1 MHRCHPR
8 TGGAIALTAIIA
20 LSAAWALPAAAQ
32 TTQTADATSM
42 TKAERKAAL
51 QRQLEQ
57 VQSAL
62 AALDAEDAA
71 PPAAP
76 PAGPP
81 ATSRTAATHEV
92 VVTAERA
99 AVPVRDQPTGQ
110 TIGTVSRDQ
119 FKNSPAFSVAD
130 ILALTPGV
138 TMQQGNGPRDVS
150 ISVRGSNGRQTYGV
164 RNIQMFEDGFPVTQP
179 DGLGRSD
186 LTDPHAYAGI
196 DVIQGPA
203 SALYGNYATG
213 GAVNFRTRTGADID
227 RAETGVDVG
236 SFGYVNAYAT
246 AGAHYDDFDYSF
258 FGSHVRGN
266 GSTAHSSF
274 NTTTENLL
282 ATFQAS
288 PRDRVTVKL
297 VNNDLDTNLSLRLSL
312 NQFNL
317 NPYQAGC
324 ATLAAAGC
332 GSVSVYANGTKL
344 ALSPDQTGLG
354 RHDRRTIAGARWEH
368 DVDNDTVLRTQFVFD
383 NRDYNQPTSATSAR
397 GTVPSFNL
405 MSDVTNRGQVFGLEA
420 TQFAGLSFN
429 YEDINSYSYNLAP
442 ATAAGGGATLGALTQ
457 TIFGHHYNVGARLR
471 EELALAPQWKAVVGV
486 GGDYTDID
494 ALQTAYGYPTSGGT
508 TTTLIRAQRSFVN
521 VAPEASLVYTPDPD
535 WQLHARVA
543 TGYGTPQAG
552 NLFVTQAGTYGNNT
566 QLKAQSNVGIDLGAD
581 WTLGRSLKATVTGF
595 YEFFSNELV
604 SQSAGANL
612 QTFTFNA
619 PSSVHRGIEVSADW
633 QPLPDS
639 LPGAK
644 LSTAYLLDDQY
655 YDDYVEVLSGSGRT
669 VAFNRSGNKIPGV
682 MPSYLNARVAYDQPT
697 GALKGLGGF
706 VEVNHAEA
714 FMLDNANLLKAPGY
728 DLVNVNLHYEPSA
741 PALAGLRLYV
751 EVRNVFNET
760 YVASASNIT
769 DTLNAAGGQNGAST
783 LAASTGSIWAGSPRT
798 VIGGVRMK
806 F

>member
-1 MHRCHPR
+1 M
-8 TGGAIALTAIIA
+8 
-20 LSAAWALPAAAQ
+20 
-32 TTQTADATSM
+32 
-42 TKAERKAAL
+42 
-51 QRQLEQ
+51 
-57 VQSAL
+57 
-62 AALDAEDAA
+62 DAEDDPAPGATAA
-71 PPAAP
+71 PRN
-76 PAGPP
+76 G
-81 ATSRTAATHEV
+81 ATASNEV
-92 VVTAERA
+92 VVTADRA
-99 AVPVRDQPTGQ
+99 GSHVRDAPTGQ
-110 TIGTVSRDQ
+110 TKGTVDRDQ

-130 ILALTPGV
+130 LLSLTPGV
-138 TMQQGNGPRDVS
+138 TMLQGNGPRDVS
-150 ISVRGSNGRQTYGV
+150 VSVRGSNARQTFGV
-164 RNIQMFEDGFPVTQP
+164 RNIQVFEDGFPVTQP
-179 DGLGRSD
+179 DGLARTD

-196 DVIQGPA
+196 DVFQGPA

-227 RAETGVDVG
+227 GAEVGTDVG
-236 SFGYVNAYAT
+236 DYGYVNAYAT
-246 AGAHYDDFDYSF
+246 VGARAGGFDYSL

-282 ATFQAS
+282 ATYEAG
-288 PRDRVTVKL
+288 PNDRITVKL

-312 NQFNL
+312 NQFNQ

-324 ATLAAAGC
+324 AALAAAGC
-332 GSVSVYANGTKL
+332 ATVSVYANGVNGTKL
-344 ALSPDQTGLG
+344 SLSPDQTGLG
-354 RHDRRTIAGARWEH
+354 RHDRRTIVGARWEH
-368 DVDNDTVLRTQFVFD
+368 DIDIDTVWRTQFVFD

-397 GTVPSFNL
+397 GTIPSFNL
-405 MSDVTNRGQVFGLEA
+405 MSDVTNHGQVLGLAA

-457 TIFGHHYNVGARLR
+457 SIFGHHYNLGVRLR
-471 EELALAPQWKAVVGV
+471 EEVALAPRWKAVVGV
-486 GGDYTDID
+486 GADYTDID
-494 ALQTAYGYPTSGGT
+494 ALQTAYAYPTSGGAA
-508 TTTLIRAQRSFVN
+508 TTLIRAQRTFFN
-521 VAPEASLVYTPDPD
+521 VAPEAALVYQPDAD

-543 TGYGTPQAG
+543 TGYGTPQSG
-552 NLFVTQAGTYGNNT
+552 NLFVTQQGTFGNNT
-566 QLKAQSNVGIDLGAD
+566 QLKPQSNVGIDLGAD
-581 WTLGRSLKATVTGF
+581 WTVGRGLKAAVTGF

-639 LPGAK
+639 LPGAR
-644 LSTAYLLDDQY
+644 LSAAYLLDDQY
-655 YDDYVEVLSGSGRT
+655 YDEYVEVLSAGSRST
-669 VAFNRSGNKIPGV
+669 TFNRSGNKIPGV

-697 GALKGLGGF
+697 GGLKGLGGF
-706 VEVNHAEA
+706 IEVNHRDA
-714 FMLDNANLLKAPGY
+714 FFLDNANLLKAPGY
-728 DLVNVNLHYEPSA
+728 DLVNVNLHYEPAA
-741 PALAGLRLYV
+741 PGLMGLRLYV
-751 EVRNVFNET
+751 EVRNVFDET
-760 YVASASNIT
+760 YVASASNIA

>member
-1 MHRCHPR
+1 MYRFHSR
-8 TGGAIALTAIIA
+8 TGGAVALTAVIA
-20 LSAAWALPAAAQ
+20 LSIAWAHPAPA
-32 TTQTADATSM
+32 QTADAAAP
-42 TKAERKAAL
+42 TKAEKKAAL

-57 VQSAL
+57 VQAAL
-62 AALDAEDAA
+62 TALDADDVAKVAVPQPSTPVPQDVLVTADRVA
-71 PPAAP
+71 PPVRNAP
-76 PAGPP
+76 L
-81 ATSRTAATHEV
+81 
-92 VVTAERA
+92 
-99 AVPVRDQPTGQ
+99 GQ
-110 TIGTVSRDQ
+110 TMGTVSRDQ
-119 FKNSPAFSVAD
+119 FRNSPAFSVAD

-196 DVIQGPA
+196 DVVQGPS

-213 GAVNFRTRTGADID
+213 GAVNFRTRSGADID
-227 RAETGVDVG
+227 GAETGVDVG

-282 ATFQAS
+282 ATLEAS
-288 PRDRVTVKL
+288 PRDRITVKL
-297 VNNDLDTNLSLRLSL
+297 VNNDLDSNLSLRLSL

-324 ATLAAAGC
+324 AALAAAGC
-332 GSVSVYANGTKL
+332 APVSVYANGVNGTKL
-344 ALSPDQTGLG
+344 SLSPDQAGLG

-368 DVDNDTVLRTQFVFD
+368 DIDNATVWRTQFVFD

-405 MSDVTNRGQVFGLEA
+405 MSDVTNRGQIFGLEA

-457 TIFGHHYNVGARLR
+457 SIFGHHYNVGAHLR
-471 EELALAPQWKAVVGV
+471 EEVALAPQWKAVVGV

-494 ALQTAYGYPTSGGT
+494 ALQTAYSYPTGGGA
-508 TTTLIRAQRSFVN
+508 TTTLIRARRTFVN
-521 VAPEASLVYTPDPD
+521 VAPEASLVYTPDQD

-543 TGYGTPQAG
+543 TGYGTPQSG
-552 NLFVTQAGTYGNNT
+552 NLFVTQAGTFGNNT
-566 QLKAQSNVGIDLGAD
+566 QLKAQSNVGFDLGAD

-619 PSSVHRGIEVSADW
+619 PSSVHRGVEVSADW

-639 LPGAK
+639 LPGAR
-644 LSTAYLLDDQY
+644 LSAAYLLDDQY
-655 YDDYVEVLSGSGRT
+655 YDEYVEVLSGSGRT
-669 VAFNRSGNKIPGV
+669 VAFNRAGNKIPGV
-682 MPSYLNARVAYDQPT
+682 MPSYLNARVSYDQPT

-706 VEVNHAEA
+706 VEVNHAA
-714 FMLDNANLLKAPGY
+714 SFMLDNANLLKAPGY
-728 DLVNVNLHYEPSA
+728 DLVNANLHYEPSA
-741 PALAGLRLYV
+741 PALAGMRLYV
-751 EVRNVFNET
+751 EVRNVFDET

-769 DTLNAAGGQNGAST
+769 DTLNAAGGQNGAGT

-798 VIGGVRMK
+798 VIGGVRVK